1 MKTSIAGIVILVALA
16 VLVIAQRA
24 PKNTTQ
30 NLPHLPKF
38 VLEDVL
44 SFKVAIKGKTSM
56 KAKKEG
62 ERWLLLG
69 STSAKYLN
77 PLAVDQ
83 LLHDLQTM
91 QAKRVVVRKTELFQ
105 RFAVDENEVMLADKQ
120 GNTLLDVFI
129 GKPATDLVS
138 TYIRLADDKRVLTV
152 NKTLTWQ
159 IKRTPDAWLEKKDV
173 SPE

>member
-1 MKTSIAGIVILVALA
+1 MKNIVIGIVIIVVLA
-16 VLVIAQRA
+16 VFAIGQREPQNTAQD
-24 PKNTTQ
+24 
-30 NLPHLPKF
+30 LPELPQF
-38 VLEDVL
+38 VLEDVV
-44 SFKVAIKGKTSM
+44 SFKVAIKGKTSIE
-56 KAKKEG
+56 AKKEG

-105 RFAVDENEVMLADKQ
+105 RFAVDENEVVLRDKQ
-120 GNTLLDVFI
+120 DHALLDVFI

-138 TYIRLADDKRVLTV
+138 TYIRLADHKRVLTV
-152 NKTLTWQ
+152 NRTLTWQ
-159 IKRTPDAWLEKKDV
+159 IKRTPDAWLEQKDV